1 MSLKELAQTVQAQGR
16 GDDTVLVHMTK
27 DEVAGLQALAQAHG
41 GSLTINP
48 ETGLPEAGFLSS
60 ILPMVAGAAAMFIPG
75 LQGVGLYLM
84 AAGMGAATALATA
97 EDGESAGSAILR
109 GALGGVGGVGLGGL
123 ASSALGGAAAGA
135 SAGAGAAG
143 TAGAVGA
150 AEAGLSGLGATA
162 AESGL
167 ASAAGAELGA
177 AAGTGAAEALAGGAT
192 AGTGAAAPVAAGV
205 TEAEALGALLSDGA
219 ATPTAGA
226 VTEFAGAVPYT
237 GELSGITAGG
247 DLVAAPG
254 KFGAATANVPTSGYG
269 LTADGLNAGFGEI
282 TAAPTTGGLGSGLG
296 QSATS
301 FGDVYAAQLQAG
313 EGGAANYGLTND
325 AALANPSNWQER
337 AKKGLKIAQ
346 QAAKTMGGSGGAA
359 QVAPIPGTPG
369 YNPPGGVG
377 ASPLAPGFAA
387 RWNASNQTPV
397 PGASQEGVAQRQRRL
412 GYENARWFAEG
423 GAVNMESG
431 GFVVPADVV
440 SALGSGSTDAGL
452 AQLVKLGAE
461 PIKGPG
467 DGQSDD
473 IPAAIDGV
481 PRARVANG
489 EAYMPPEVV
498 ARVGGGSHTAGAKR
512 LYQMLDN
519 VRRQA
524 YGTNE
529 QVKPVDIDKAL
540 P

>member
-1 MSLKELAQTVQAQGR
+1 MSMQDLAQTVQSQGR
-16 GDDTVLVHMTK
+16 GEDTVLVHMTPT
-27 DEVAGLQALAQAHG
+27 EVAGLQALAQAHG

-60 ILPMVAGAAAMFIPG
+60 ILPMIAGAAAMFIPG
-75 LQGVGLYLM
+75 LQGVGLYMM
-84 AAGMGAATALATA
+84 AAGLGGAAALATA
-97 EDGESAGSAILR
+97 EDGESGLSAVAR
-109 GALGGVGGVGLGGL
+109 GMLGGVGGVGLGGL
-123 ASSALGGAAAGA
+123 ASSALGGTAAGA
-135 SAGAGAAG
+135 SAGAAGAAG
-143 TAGAVGA
+143 A
-150 AEAGLSGLGATA
+150 ADAGLSGLGVTA

-205 TEAEALGALLSDGA
+205 TEAEVLGALLSDGA

-237 GELSGITAGG
+237 GDLSGITAGG
-247 DLVAAPG
+247 NLVAAPG
-254 KFGAATANVPTSGYG
+254 EFGAATANVPTSGYG
-269 LTADGLNAGFGEI
+269 LTADGLNAGFGEL
-282 TAAPTTGGLGSGLG
+282 TAAPATGGVGSGLG

-325 AALANPSNWQER
+325 AALANPSNWRER
-337 AKKGLKIAQ
+337 AEKGLKIAQ
-346 QAAKTMGGSGGAA
+346 QTAKALGGSGGSA

-369 YNPPGGVG
+369 YNPPSGVG

-387 RWNASNQTPV
+387 RWNAGNQSPV
-397 PGASQEGVAQRQRRL
+397 PGASQESVAQRQRRL

-452 AQLVKLGAE
+452 AQLVKFGAE

-489 EAYMPPEVV
+489 EAYMPPGVV
-498 ARVGGGSHTAGAKR
+498 ARVGGGSHTAGAKK

>member
-1 MSLKELAQTVQAQGR
+1 MNMQDLAQTVQSRGR
-16 GDDTVLVHMTK
+16 GEDTVLVHMTPT
-27 DEVAGLQALAQAHG
+27 EVAGLQALAQAHG
-41 GSLTINP
+41 GSLTTNP

-60 ILPMVAGAAAMFIPG
+60 ILPMIAGAAAMFIPG
-75 LQGVGLYLM
+75 LQGVGMYMM
-84 AAGMGAATALATA
+84 AAGLGGAAALATA
-97 EDGESAGSAILR
+97 EDGESGLSAVAR
-109 GALGGVGGVGLGGL
+109 GMLGGVGGVGLGGL
-123 ASSALGGAAAGA
+123 ASSALGSAAAGA
-135 SAGAGAAG
+135 G
-143 TAGAVGA
+143 AGAVGA

-167 ASAAGAELGA
+167 AGAAGAELGA

-192 AGTGAAAPVAAGV
+192 AGTGAAVPVAAGV
-205 TEAEALGALLSDGA
+205 TEAEALGALLSDGV

-226 VTEFAGAVPYT
+226 VTEFAGVVPYT

-254 KFGAATANVPTSGYG
+254 KFGAATANAPTYGYG

-313 EGGAANYGLTND
+313 EGGVANYGLTND
-325 AALANPSNWQER
+325 AALANPSNWRER
-337 AKKGLKIAQ
+337 AEKGLKIAQ
-346 QAAKTMGGSGGAA
+346 QAAKAMGGSGGSA

-387 RWNASNQTPV
+387 RWNASNQVPV
-397 PGASQEGVAQRQRRL
+397 PGAWQESVAQRQRRL

-481 PRARVANG
+481 PKARVANG

>member
-1 MSLKELAQTVQAQGR
+1 MSVQDLAQIVQSRGR
-16 GDDTVLVHMTK
+16 GDDTILVHMTPT
-27 DEVAGLQALAQAHG
+27 EVAGLQALAQAQG

-109 GALGGVGGVGLGGL
+109 GALGGVGGAGLGGL
-123 ASSALGGAAAGA
+123 ASSALGGAAA
-135 SAGAGAAG
+135 AG
-143 TAGAVGA
+143 TAGA

-167 ASAAGAELGA
+167 ASAAGANLGA

-192 AGTGAAAPVAAGV
+192 AGTGVAAPVAAGV

-219 ATPTAGA
+219 ATPTVGA
-226 VTEFAGAVPYT
+226 VTEFAGAMPYT

-247 DLVAAPG
+247 KLVAAPG
-254 KFGAATANVPTSGYG
+254 EFGAVTANVPTSGYG
-269 LTADGLNAGFGEI
+269 LTADGINAGFGEI
-282 TAAPTTGGLGSGLG
+282 TAAPATGGLGSGLG

-301 FGDVYAAQLQAG
+301 FGDVYAALPQVGQ
-313 EGGAANYGLTND
+313 GGAANYGLTND
-325 AALANPSNWQER
+325 AALASPSNWQER
-337 AKKGLKIAQ
+337 VEKGLKLAQ
-346 QAAKTMGGSGGAA
+346 QTAKALGGSGGSA
-359 QVAPIPGTPG
+359 QFAPTPGTPG
-369 YNPPGGVG
+369 YNPPSGVG
-377 ASPLAPGFAA
+377 ASPLAPGFVA
-387 RWNASNQTPV
+387 RWNASNQAPV
-397 PGASQEGVAQRQRRL
+397 PGAWQESVAQRQRRL

-423 GAVNMESG
+423 GVVDMESG

-452 AQLVKLGAE
+452 AQLAKLGAE

-481 PRARVANG
+481 PKARVANG

-498 ARVGGGSHTAGAKR
+498 ARIGGGSHTAGAKK

-524 YGTNE
+524 YGTNK
-529 QVKPVDIDKAL
+529 QAKPVDIDKAL